1 MFLTMECDYG
11 MRILRSL
18 SNNPN
23 RLSAKEI
30 AKDEQISSSFAHK
43 ILEKLKRARIIGGN
57 RGRGGGYFLI
67 RPADSISLWDVYSI
81 IAPDKYLCACL
92 DNKNKCTKKTHSKQQ
107 CKTHNEMA
115 RIQQMMITE
124 FSKISVADIS
134 YASTH

>member
-11 MRILRSL
+11 MRILRC
-18 SNNPN
+18 
-23 RLSAKEI
+23 LSASPRLTVREI
-30 AKDEQISSSFAHK
+30 AKNERIAYSFTQK
-43 ILEKLKRARIIGGN
+43 IVEKFKHARIVGSEK
-57 RGRGGGYFLI
+57 GRGGGYFLI
-67 RPADSISLWDVYSI
+67 RSADSISLWDVYSI

-107 CKTHNEMA
+107 CKTHNEIA
-115 RIQQMMITE
+115 RIQQMMIAE